1 MVYLS
6 PTTVC
11 LPLTPDTRHPTLSSM
26 HRSLV
31 DSPGTLRPMLRLTAP
46 VLAEQVL
53 HLLVGFTDLWLTG
66 NYLHGAAYVAAMT
79 LMIYALWLIGNSFG
93 VVALGSTAMTAR
105 FVGAGNRDMANR
117 VMNQSITSGF
127 IWAAIMMAA
136 CLPIV
141 GHFPRV
147 MGLEGTAADAA
158 TRYLTIELCV
168 FPAIMVERVG
178 IACLRGAGDMMS
190 GLVVMAIVNAVNM
203 FASYALCVGLG
214 PFPELG
220 WIGIA
225 LGTAIGH
232 CCGATI
238 LLTLLASGRAGYHL
252 RPSLLKPDW
261 HTIRRILKIGI
272 PGGADVILVS
282 ICHLIYLRI
291 VLALG
296 DVAAAAHGVAI
307 QVEALGYMPGGA
319 FQISAATLAGQYLG
333 AQDPARARHSA
344 IMGCVVATAVMV
356 AAGIFFYVAAVPL
369 AAFFLGGPDN
379 VVVPIAAHLL
389 RIVAYAMPPLAI
401 TLVLVG
407 ALRGAGDT
415 RWPLAL
421 NLLGI
426 LIIRVPL
433 AIYLC
438 YNSITIPFF
447 GDTIAGA
454 GLGIVGAWYAL
465 VIDVAIR
472 CVLLI
477 LRFQHDSWQRIDI

>member
-1 MVYLS
+1 
-6 PTTVC
+6 
-11 LPLTPDTRHPTLSSM
+11 M
-26 HRSLV
+26 HRSLI

-46 VLAEQVL
+46 VLAEQIL

-66 NYLHGAAYVAAMT
+66 NYLPGEAYVAAMT

-105 FVGAGNRDMANR
+105 FVGAGNHDMANR
-117 VMNQSITSGF
+117 VTNQSITAGLL
-127 IWAAIMMAA
+127 WALMMMAT

-141 GHFPRV
+141 GHFPIL

-178 IACLRGAGDMMS
+178 IACLRGAGDMVS
-190 GLVVMAIVNAVNM
+190 GLVTMAIVNAVNM
-203 FASYALCVGLG
+203 LTSYALCRGIG
-214 PFPELG
+214 PLPELG
-220 WIGIA
+220 WTGIA

-232 CCGATI
+232 CCGAT
-238 LLTLLASGRAGYHL
+238 TLLALLACGRAGYHL
-252 RPSLLKPDW
+252 RPSLLRPDF
-261 HTIRRILKIGI
+261 HMIRRILRIGI
-272 PGGADVILVS
+272 PGGIDVILVS

-333 AQDPARARHSA
+333 ARDFARARHSVILA
-344 IMGCVVATAVMV
+344 CAVATAIMV
-356 AAGIFFYVAAVPL
+356 AAGIVFYVAAVPL
-369 AAFFLGGPDN
+369 AAFFLRGPN
-379 VVVPIAAHLL
+379 KAIVPLAAHLL
-389 RIVAYAMPPLAI
+389 RIVAYAMPPLAL
-401 TLVLVG
+401 TMVLVG

-426 LIIRVPL
+426 VFLRVPL
-433 AIYLC
+433 AMYFA
-438 YNSITIPFF
+438 YTTITVPIL
-447 GDTIAGA
+447 GYTIVGA
-454 GLGIVGAWYAL
+454 GLGVVGAWYGAI
-465 VIDVAIR
+465 IDICAR
-472 CVLLI
+472 CVLLV
-477 LRFQHDSWQRIDI
+477 LRFRHDGWQRIDV